1 MTIRSQSILLSIKK
15 LCSKF
20 QKTMKIIMDKRLCS
34 QPKKNTILTKKIT
47 YVVVVTS
54 SSIQKIHSLVV
65 VEDLVVVEVVVV
77 VEAVVGAGVTGVPVV
92 VSNKNSS
99 RSTALSVT
107 SSNSIVLSSVV
118 FSSIISISELFSD
131 EFVIRGVAVVEIVVW
146 DLGEMDFEVVIGT
159 NSPITIVGCISVKVL
174 KKSVCVFVCFMLKII
189 ISTHKFIFIPRS
201 APFLPSNQ
209 DLLL

>member
-1 MTIRSQSILLSIKK
+1 MKK
-15 LCSKF
+15 
-20 QKTMKIIMDKRLCS
+20 KTLRLC
-34 QPKKNTILTKKIT
+34 PTLKKNTISATKKIT

-77 VEAVVGAGVTGVPVV
+77 VEAVVGSGVAGVTGVPVV

-131 EFVIRGVAVVEIVVW
+131 EFVIRVVAVVEIVVW

-174 KKSVCVFVCFMLKII
+174 KSVCVFVCFMLKII
-189 ISTHKFIFIPRS
+189 ISTQKFIFIPRS
-201 APFLPSNQ
+201 APFFVFNQ
-209 DLLL
+209 E

>member
-1 MTIRSQSILLSIKK
+1 MPIAYKIVLVLQKK
-15 LCSKF
+15 LYLIHSYC
-20 QKTMKIIMDKRLCS
+20 TKIHIFIDS
-34 QPKKNTILTKKIT
+34 SSGPNKKKVT

-77 VEAVVGAGVTGVPVV
+77 VEDVVGAGVTGVPVV

-118 FSSIISISELFSD
+118 SSSISELFSD
-131 EFVIRGVAVVEIVVW
+131 EFV
-146 DLGEMDFEVVIGT
+146 
-159 NSPITIVGCISVKVL
+159 KV
-174 KKSVCVFVCFMLKII
+174 S
-189 ISTHKFIFIPRS
+189 
-201 APFLPSNQ
+201 
-209 DLLL
+209 

>member
-1 MTIRSQSILLSIKK
+1 M
-15 LCSKF
+15 
-20 QKTMKIIMDKRLCS
+20 
-34 QPKKNTILTKKIT
+34 
-47 YVVVVTS
+47 VVVTS
-54 SSIQKIHSLVV
+54 FSIQKIHSLVV

-77 VEAVVGAGVTGVPVV
+77 VEDVVGAGVEGVTGVPVV

-118 FSSIISISELFSD
+118 SSSIISISELFSD
-131 EFVIRGVAVVEIVVW
+131 EFVIRVVEIVVW

-174 KKSVCVFVCFMLKII
+174 KSVCVFVCFMLKII
-189 ISTHKFIFIPRS
+189 IST
-201 APFLPSNQ
+201 
-209 DLLL
+209 

>member
-1 MTIRSQSILLSIKK
+1 M
-15 LCSKF
+15 
-20 QKTMKIIMDKRLCS
+20 
-34 QPKKNTILTKKIT
+34 
-47 YVVVVTS
+47 VVVTS

-77 VEAVVGAGVTGVPVV
+77 VEDVVGAGVEGVTGVPVV

-131 EFVIRGVAVVEIVVW
+131 EFVIRVVAVVEIVVW

-159 NSPITIVGCISVKVL
+159 NSPITIVGCISVKVF
-174 KKSVCVFVCFMLKII
+174 KSSVCVFVLFYVK
-189 ISTHKFIFIPRS
+189 
-201 APFLPSNQ
+201 NY
-209 DLLL
+209 D

>member
-1 MTIRSQSILLSIKK
+1 MKMSLHRKWAVLKSLKTPLSNIK
-15 LCSKF
+15 
-20 QKTMKIIMDKRLCS
+20 MV
-34 QPKKNTILTKKIT
+34 PNNKKVT

-77 VEAVVGAGVTGVPVV
+77 VEAVVGAGVAGVTGVPVV

-118 FSSIISISELFSD
+118 SSSISELFSD
-131 EFVIRGVAVVEIVVW
+131 
-146 DLGEMDFEVVIGT
+146 
-159 NSPITIVGCISVKVL
+159 
-174 KKSVCVFVCFMLKII
+174 
-189 ISTHKFIFIPRS
+189 
-201 APFLPSNQ
+201 
-209 DLLL
+209 

>member
-1 MTIRSQSILLSIKK
+1 MT
-15 LCSKF
+15 
-20 QKTMKIIMDKRLCS
+20 
-34 QPKKNTILTKKIT
+34 TKKIT

-201 APFLPSNQ
+201 APFFAFQSGFITLNIILYVKENNFELSIIFLHETDRGTSMN
-209 DLLL
+209 DVRF